1 MRVETPGI
9 GKRKTQK
16 VTTNKEVTKMKRK
29 SISIKSVNN
38 DILFGFAWEC
48 EKPEGVV
55 VIATGMEECAYRY
68 DDFAKF
74 LNKNGYN
81 VYCIDH
87 YGQGEN
93 AIKEEQ
99 LGIVPRSFFSK
110 CVRIIDDVA
119 KKYAIKNKPLI
130 VFGHSMGSFMIQDY
144 IQRYNKRPTKAIIM
158 GTNGPNAKLAYGAG
172 YPLAKLV
179 CKCKGENKQA
189 KFLASLAIGAYV
201 KSVKNRKTD
210 CDWLSYNEENVQK
223 YLADPKCG
231 HPSSNGF
238 YRELLKG
245 NHRLYKKKFLVKI
258 NKDLPILLVA
268 GKEDPVGANGKGPTK
283 LAALYKK
290 LGVKN
295 VELKLYDHMRH
306 EILNEDDKQT
316 VYNDILNFIKK

>member
-1 MRVETPGI
+1 MER
-9 GKRKTQK
+9 Q
-16 VTTNKEVTKMKRK
+16 
-29 SISIKSVNN
+29 SISIKTVNN

-81 VYCIDH
+81 VYCVDH

-93 AIKEEQ
+93 AVKEEQ

-110 CVRIIDDVA
+110 CVRNIDDVA

-144 IQRYNKRPTKAIIM
+144 IQRYANRPTKAVIM
-158 GTNGPNAKLAYGAG
+158 GTNGPNAKLAYAAG
-172 YPLAKLV
+172 YPLARLV
-179 CKCKGENKQA
+179 CKCKGEDKPA
-189 KFLASLAIGAYV
+189 KFLAGLAVGAYS
-201 KSVKNRKTD
+201 KAVKNRKTPL
-210 CDWLSYNEENVQK
+210 DWLSYNEENVQK
-223 YLADPKCG
+223 YIADPKCG
-231 HPSSNGF
+231 HGSSNGF

-245 NHRLYKKKFLVKI
+245 NHRLYKKKFLLKI

-268 GKEDPVGANGKGPTK
+268 GKEDPVGANGKGPAA
-283 LAALYKK
+283 LAKLYKK
-290 LGVKN
+290 LGLKN

-306 EILNEDDKQT
+306 EILNEDDKLS